1 MPVPNDIPG
10 GSVEK
15 ESTCNA
21 RDKGSIPASGK
32 SSGEG
37 NGKPLSYFYLRNHMF
52 RGIWPVKVHGVKK
65 SQTGVSD

>member
-1 MPVPNDIPG
+1 MPVQNDIPG

-21 RDKGSIPASGK
+21 RDKGSIPASGR

-37 NGKPLSYFYLRNHMF
+37 NGNPLQYFYLRNHMY
-52 RGIWPVKVHGVKK
+52 RENLQTKVYGVKK
-65 SQTGVSD
+65 KSDWS